1 MIAAILAF
9 FIIWE
14 VIAIFYYKSKGDE
27 EEVERSINL
36 TIWFVVALV
45 AMLIVS
51 AMLTQPTGMEQ
62 GYAY

>member
-1 MIAAILAF
+1 MIVPILIF

-14 VIAIFYYKSKGDE
+14 VIAIFYYKSKGE
-27 EEVERSINL
+27 EEEAERSINL

>member
-1 MIAAILAF
+1 MIVPILMF

-14 VIAIFYYKSKGDE
+14 VIAIFYYKSKGE
-27 EEVERSINL
+27 EEKAAKSTNL

-51 AMLTQPTGMEQ
+51 AMLTQSIGLEQ

>member
-1 MIAAILAF
+1 MIAAILMF

-14 VIAIFYYKSKGDE
+14 VIAIFYYKSKDE
-27 EEVERSINL
+27 EEKAERSINL

-45 AMLIVS
+45 AVLIIS
-51 AMLTQPTGMEQ
+51 AMLTQNVGVEQ

>member
-1 MIAAILAF
+1 MIIPILMF

-14 VIAIFYYKSKGDE
+14 VIAIFYYKSKGE
-27 EEVERSINL
+27 EEQAERSINL

-51 AMLTQPTGMEQ
+51 AMLTPSTVMEQ
-62 GYAY
+62 GYDY